1 MNVAKDEIQN
11 EDDRLLVSENRSESM
26 NLFQIEPPDKTDVM
40 GPDLYASRSRMRQ
53 EEARCRSTL

>member
-1 MNVAKDEIQN
+1 M
-11 EDDRLLVSENRSESM
+11 SENRNESM
-26 NLFQIEPPDKTDVM
+26 NLFQIEPADKTDVM